1 LDFKLHAMK
10 KELSKEKLDSILYQ
24 LSITPLASVEE
35 MERRNALNPFHKK
48 RTEEKGFRFQNV
60 NLIHFS
66 IENKNLNSLL
76 HDITKGNTRDI
87 QSIYTVEFSKGDFG
101 EPHLDTNSRTTLSLV
116 LEKNS
121 IGGDLIIGDK
131 NADLNKPGDYII
143 YDGAKTIHSV
153 SKVTKG
159 RRKSLIVFYTKKFKE
174 RKTLY

>member
-1 LDFKLHAMK
+1 MK

-24 LSITPLASVEE
+24 LSITSLASREE

-60 NLIHFS
+60 NLVHYDIN
-66 IENKNLNSLL
+66 NKKLNLLI
-76 HDITKGNTRDI
+76 HDITGGRTKDI

-121 IGGDLIIGDK
+121 IGGDLIIEGK
-131 NADLNKPGDYII
+131 NAELNKPGDYLI
-143 YDGAKTIHSV
+143 YDGAKTMHSV

-159 RRKSLIVFYTKKFKE
+159 KRKSLIVFYTKKFKE
-174 RKTLY
+174 EKTLY